1 MKTMNRN
8 AWKFPRLTTFST
20 AIAAGLLGLSVAATS
35 TLAAEAPATTRPT
48 NGNPV
53 VHSAP
58 RTVEIIEVT
67 VGESR
72 SLDAI
77 WPVKRVSVADP
88 KIAEVDAA
96 TPTQIT
102 IQGKAVGITELAL
115 ESEKGEVWRARIAV
129 NADTGRLQNRLRK
142 IFANSTLEVSQV
154 DDIVVIKGML
164 ARAEDSVRLK
174 QLLTLSK
181 LAYVDH
187 TSVAGLQQVQLQ
199 VKIAEVSRTAVR
211 ALSTDWAV
219 TDLVS
224 GIAVNNAAS
233 NTYSPGDPASVFQRS
248 LPGGTTI
255 FGHGAIGSTTFEMFL
270 KALADNQYLRIL
282 AEPTLVARSGQ
293 EAQFLAGGEIP
304 IPIAQVGGGDTTEI
318 SIEYKEFGIRLRFL
332 PTVLGDGRIELNVRP
347 EVSQLSDVG
356 AIEILGTRIPSLVTR
371 RVETTLE
378 LQSGQTFSIAGLLSQ
393 RDSALVSKVPVLG
406 DVPVLGTLFRS
417 VRYTKDD
424 TEMLVL
430 VTASLV
436 EASSNDLNPPLPG
449 AFHEEPNDWELYVE
463 GRTEGRGAKRVAPV
477 QKDRLKKL
485 GLDKLHGPGAWVSYD
500 SAPNNLAGQT
510 QPAK

>member
-1 MKTMNRN
+1 MTTMNRKT
-8 AWKFPRLTTFST
+8 WKFPRLTMFST
-20 AIAAGLLGLSVAATS
+20 AIAAGLIGLSAST
-35 TLAAEAPATTRPT
+35 TLAQATQPADAPPATRPATAPAIS
-48 NGNPV
+48 G
-53 VHSAP
+53 AKA
-58 RTVEIIEVT
+58 VEIIEIT

-72 SLDAI
+72 TLDAV

-88 KIAEVDAA
+88 KVAEVDAIA
-96 TPTQIT
+96 PQRME
-102 IQGKAVGITELAL
+102 IQGKAVGVTELAL
-115 ESEKGEVWRARIAV
+115 ESEQGEVWRARISV
-129 NADTGRLQNRLRK
+129 NADTGRLQTQLRK
-142 IFANSTLEVSQV
+142 LFSNSSIEVAQI
-154 DDIVVIKGML
+154 DDIVVVKGML
-164 ARAEDSVRLK
+164 SKAEDALRLRD
-174 QLLTLSK
+174 LLTMAK
-181 LAYVDH
+181 IPYVDH

-199 VKIAEVSRTAVR
+199 VKFAEVSRTAAR
-211 ALSTDWAV
+211 ALSTDWAA
-219 TDLVS
+219 TDLIS
-224 GIAVNNAAS
+224 GLAVNNAAS
-233 NTYSPGDPASVFQRS
+233 GTYAPGPAGFMFERS

-255 FGHGAIGSTTFEMFL
+255 FGQGVIGSTTFEMFL

-318 SIEYKEFGIRLRFL
+318 SIEYKEFGIRLRFI

-393 RDSALVSKVPVLG
+393 RDTGLVSKVPVLG

-436 EASSNDLNPPLPG
+436 EPTSNDLNPPVPG
-449 AFHEEPNDWELYVE
+449 SFHEEPNDWELYIE
-463 GRTEGRGAKRVAPV
+463 GRSQGRSSVRVAPV

-500 SAPNNLAGQT
+500 GGPNTLAAQT
-510 QPAK
+510 YAK